1 MDISERCAV
10 ARVLRRPRE
19 SGRRIKSRLV
29 ARRHVQSEPELSSLP
44 DHALIDVITVPHS
57 QQDSPWKSLGNRLAW
72 ASILLIAVTV
82 IVWID
87 KDGYSEDLSFLD
99 AAYYASVTMTTVGY
113 GDIVPV
119 SPTARL
125 INLAFITPARLVFLV
140 LLVGTAISVLTEKTR
155 KTVEIQR
162 WRRNLK
168 NHTVVIGY
176 GTKGA
181 GAVAALLADGVPASQ
196 VVVIDNNR
204 AALANAEHH
213 GLVTI
218 YGSGTKQDVLKIA
231 GVEYAASIVVT
242 PSTDDTAVLCTLS
255 VRELAPKA
263 NVVAS
268 VRESENRHLLLQSG
282 ANNVVTSAETAGRLL
297 GLATVTPNV
306 VEMME
311 DLLSPNEGFSV
322 AERPVREFE
331 VGSNPRHLAD
341 IVLAVLRNNEVHRVD
356 TVDSA
361 ALKPGDR
368 LLYIKHDV
376 PASNNPLD
384 DDVDDDE

>member
-1 MDISERCAV
+1 MSTRAK
-10 ARVLRRPRE
+10 RM
-19 SGRRIKSRLV
+19 KSRL
-29 ARRHVQSEPELSSLP
+29 ARRFRPGIELTSQP
-44 DHALIDVITVPHS
+44 DHALLDVITVPRDLES
-57 QQDSPWKSLGNRLAW
+57 SPWSQLARRITW
-72 ASILLIAVTV
+72 AMALLVFVTLV
-82 IVWID
+82 VYID
-87 KDGYSEDLSFLD
+87 QNGYSEHLSMLD
-99 AAYYASVTMTTVGY
+99 AAYYASVSLTTVGY

-119 SPTARL
+119 TPEARL
-125 INLAFITPARLVFLV
+125 VNVLVITPARLAFLV
-140 LLVGTAISVLTEKTR
+140 LLVGATLSVLTDKTR
-155 KTVEIQR
+155 RTFQIQQ
-162 WRRNLK
+162 WRKNLR

-181 GAVAALLADGVPASQ
+181 GAVSALLADDVPASQ
-196 VVVIDNNR
+196 IVVIDRDR

-218 YGSGTKQDVLKIA
+218 YGSGTKTDVLKIA
-231 GVEYAASIVVT
+231 GVPHAASIVVT

-255 VRELAPKA
+255 VREMAPKA
-263 NVVAS
+263 KIVAS

-282 ANNVVTSAETAGRLL
+282 ADSVVTSAETAGRLL
-297 GLATVTPNV
+297 GLATVTPTV

-341 IVLAVLRNNEVHRVD
+341 IVLAVLRNNQVHRVD
-356 TVDSA
+356 TVDAA

-368 LLYIKHDV
+368 LLYIKHETAETTEAETEEED
-376 PASNNPLD
+376 
-384 DDVDDDE
+384 

>member
-1 MDISERCAV
+1 M
-10 ARVLRRPRE
+10 PRE
-19 SGRRIKSRLV
+19 S
-29 ARRHVQSEPELSSLP
+29 ARRVKQRLMARNVQSAVELSSLP
-44 DHALIDVITVPHS
+44 DHALLDVITVPRA
-57 QQDSPWKSLGNRLAW
+57 QYASPWKSLGLRLAW
-72 ASILLIAVTV
+72 AGMLMVFVT
-82 IVWID
+82 IVVFLD
-87 KDGYSEDLSFLD
+87 RDGYSEHLSLLD
-99 AAYYASVTMTTVGY
+99 AAYYSSVTMTTVGY
-113 GDIVPV
+113 GDITPV
-119 SPTARL
+119 TPRARFV
-125 INLAFITPARLVFLV
+125 NLMVITPARLVFLV
-140 LLVGTAISVLTEKTR
+140 LLVGTALSVLTEKTR
-155 KTVEIQR
+155 KTIEIQR
-162 WRRNLK
+162 WRKNLK

-181 GAVAALLADGVPASQ
+181 GAVAALLADDVPASQ
-196 VVVIDNNR
+196 IVVIDNNR

-218 YGSGTKQDVLKIA
+218 FGSGTKQDVLKIA
-231 GVEYAASIVVT
+231 GVEHAASIVVT

-311 DLLSPNEGFSV
+311 DLLSPSEGFSV

-341 IVLAVLRNNEVHRVD
+341 IVLAVLRNDEVFRVD
-356 TVDSA
+356 TQETA
-361 ALKPGDR
+361 ALRPGDR
-368 LLYIKHDV
+368 LLYIRHELSSSQ
-376 PASNNPLD
+376 PAETLGD
-384 DDVDDDE
+384 DDSDNDN

>member
-1 MDISERCAV
+1 MTIV
-10 ARVLRRPRE
+10 AWLD
-19 SGRRIKSRLV
+19 
-29 ARRHVQSEPELSSLP
+29 A
-44 DHALIDVITVPHS
+44 
-57 QQDSPWKSLGNRLAW
+57 
-72 ASILLIAVTV
+72 
-82 IVWID
+82 
-87 KDGYSEDLSFLD
+87 DGYSEHLSFLD
-99 AAYYASVTMTTVGY
+99 AAYYSSVTMTTTGY
-113 GDIVPV
+113 GDITPV
-119 SPTARL
+119 TPRARL
-125 INLAFITPARLVFLV
+125 VNLILITPARLVFLV
-140 LLVGTAISVLTEKTR
+140 LLVGTALSVLTEKAH
-155 KTVEIQR
+155 KTMEIQR
-162 WRRNLK
+162 WRKTLK

-181 GAVAALLADGVPASQ
+181 GAVAALLADDVPASQ
-196 VVVIDNNR
+196 IVVIDNNR

-213 GLVTI
+213 GLATV

-231 GVEYAASIVVT
+231 GVQNAASIVVT

-311 DLLSPNEGFSV
+311 DLLSPSEGFSV
-322 AERPVREFE
+322 AERPVRDFE

-341 IVLAVLRNNEVHRVD
+341 IVLAVLRNDVTLRVD
-356 TVDSA
+356 TAATA
-361 ALKPGDR
+361 ALRPGDR
-368 LLYIKHDV
+368 LLYIKHEVDSDE
-376 PASNNPLD
+376 ASEADKN
-384 DDVDDDE
+384 DEEN

>member
-1 MDISERCAV
+1 M
-10 ARVLRRPRE
+10 ARKR
-19 SGRRIKSRLV
+19 
-29 ARRHVQSEPELSSLP
+29 ARRVKQRLLAKNLRSDVELSSLP
-44 DHALIDVITVPHS
+44 DHALLDVIKVPRT
-57 QQDSPWKSLGNRLAW
+57 QVDSPWKSLAFRLLW
-72 ASILLIAVTV
+72 STMMVVFVTLIVYV
-82 IVWID
+82 D
-87 KDGYSEDLSFLD
+87 KDGYSQDEMSLLD

-119 SPTARL
+119 TPTARF
-125 INLAFITPARLVFLV
+125 INLMVITPARLVFLV
-140 LLVGTAISVLTEKTR
+140 LLVGTAISVLTEQTR

-162 WRRNLK
+162 WRKNLK

-181 GAVAALLADGVPASQ
+181 GAVAALIADDVPADRI
-196 VVVIDNNR
+196 VVIDDNR
-204 AALANAEHH
+204 AALNNAEHH

-231 GVEYAASIVVT
+231 GVEHAASIVVT

-263 NVVAS
+263 NIVAS

-311 DLLSPNEGFSV
+311 DLLSPNDGFSV
-322 AERPVREFE
+322 SERPVREFE
-331 VGSNPRHLAD
+331 VGSNPRHLQD
-341 IVLAVLRNNEVHRVD
+341 IVLAVLRNNELHRVD
-356 TVDSA
+356 TSDAA

-368 LLYIKHDV
+368 LLYIKHDLKD
-376 PASNNPLD
+376 PKKSND
-384 DDVDDDE
+384 DDDDD

>member
-1 MDISERCAV
+1 MSTRL
-10 ARVLRRPRE
+10 ARH
-19 SGRRIKSRLV
+19 IKSNVDLGT
-29 ARRHVQSEPELSSLP
+29 LP
-44 DHALIDVITVPHS
+44 DHGLLDVITVPRYHGA
-57 QQDSPWKSLGNRLAW
+57 SPWKALFTRLFW
-72 ASILLIAVTV
+72 AFMLLVGVTLV
-82 IVWID
+82 VYFD
-87 KDGYSEDLSFLD
+87 REGYSEDLSLLD
-99 AAYYASVTMTTVGY
+99 AAYYASVSLTTVGY

-119 SPTARL
+119 TPEARFVNL
-125 INLAFITPARLVFLV
+125 IVVTPARLIFLV
-140 LLVGTAISVLTEKTR
+140 LLVGTALSVLTEKTR

-162 WRRNLK
+162 WRKNLK

-181 GAVAALLADGVPASQ
+181 GAVAALLADGIPANQ
-196 VVVIDNNR
+196 IVVIDNNR
-204 AALANAEHH
+204 SALANAEHH

-231 GVEYAASIVVT
+231 GVQHAGSIVVT

-282 ANNVVTSAETAGRLL
+282 ADNVVTSAETAGRML

-356 TVDSA
+356 TVDAA

-368 LLYIKHDV
+368 LLYIKHDLPPV
-376 PASNNPLD
+376 SEAMD
-384 DDVDDDE
+384 KRRRDDDEDDD

>member
-1 MDISERCAV
+1 M
-10 ARVLRRPRE
+10 PRE
-19 SGRRIKSRLV
+19 S
-29 ARRHVQSEPELSSLP
+29 ARRMKQRLLARSVRPDVELSTLP
-44 DHALIDVITVPHS
+44 DHALIDVITVPRVRFT
-57 QQDSPWKSLGNRLAW
+57 SPWRSLRQRLLWALALLLFVTIVAW
-72 ASILLIAVTV
+72 LDA
-82 IVWID
+82 
-87 KDGYSEDLSFLD
+87 DGYSEHLSFLD
-99 AAYYASVTMTTVGY
+99 AAYYSSVTMTTTGY
-113 GDIVPV
+113 GDITPV
-119 SPTARL
+119 TPRARL
-125 INLAFITPARLVFLV
+125 VNLILITPARLVFLV
-140 LLVGTAISVLTEKTR
+140 LLVGTALSVLTEKAH
-155 KTVEIQR
+155 KTMEIQR
-162 WRRNLK
+162 WRKTLK

-181 GAVAALLADGVPASQ
+181 GAVAALLADDVPASQ
-196 VVVIDNNR
+196 IVVIDNNR

-213 GLVTI
+213 GLATV

-231 GVEYAASIVVT
+231 GVQNAASIVVT

-311 DLLSPNEGFSV
+311 DLLSPSEGFSV
-322 AERPVREFE
+322 AERPVRDFE

-341 IVLAVLRNNEVHRVD
+341 IVLAVLRNDVTLRVD
-356 TVDSA
+356 TAATA
-361 ALKPGDR
+361 ALRPGDR
-368 LLYIKHDV
+368 LLYIKHEVDSDE
-376 PASNNPLD
+376 ASEADKN
-384 DDVDDDE
+384 DEEN

>member
-1 MDISERCAV
+1 MG
-10 ARVLRRPRE
+10 RPL
-19 SGRRIKSRLV
+19 SRRIKAQV
-29 ARRHVQSEPELSSLP
+29 ELNYLP
-44 DHALIDVITVPHS
+44 DHGLLDVITVPHANT
-57 QQDSPWKSLGNRLAW
+57 DSPWKLLARRLWW
-72 ASILLIAVTV
+72 ALLLLIFVTLV
-82 IVWID
+82 VYFD
-87 KDGYSEDLSFLD
+87 RDGYSENLSVLD
-99 AAYYASVTMTTVGY
+99 AAYYSSVSLTTVGY

-119 SPTARL
+119 SAGARL
-125 INLAFITPARLVFLV
+125 VNLIIITPARLIFLV
-140 LLVGTAISVLTEKTR
+140 LLVGTALSVLTEKTR

-162 WRRNLK
+162 WRKNLK

-181 GAVAALLADGVPASQ
+181 GAVAALLADGVPSNQ
-196 VVVIDNNR
+196 IVVIDNNR

-231 GVEYAASIVVT
+231 GVEHAGSIVVT

-255 VRELAPKA
+255 VRELAPRA

-322 AERPVREFE
+322 AERPVRDFE

-356 TVDSA
+356 TTDAA

-368 LLYIKHDV
+368 LLYIKHDLPSV
-376 PASNNPLD
+376 NDPLT
-384 DDVDDDE
+384 DDDEDDEDDD

>member
-1 MDISERCAV
+1 MAKET
-10 ARVLRRPRE
+10 
-19 SGRRIKSRLV
+19 
-29 ARRHVQSEPELSSLP
+29 ARRLKQRLLARQVSSDVELSSLP
-44 DHALIDVITVPHS
+44 DHALLDVITVPRA
-57 QQDSPWKSLGNRLAW
+57 QQASPWTMLGRRLTW
-72 ASILLIAVTV
+72 AGLLLIGVTLLV
-82 IVWID
+82 YVD
-87 KDGYSEDLSFLD
+87 RGGYSEDMSFLD
-99 AAYYASVTMTTVGY
+99 AAYYASVTLTTVGY

-119 SPTARL
+119 TPSARFL
-125 INLAFITPARLVFLV
+125 NLAIVTPARLIFLV
-140 LLVGTAISVLTEKTR
+140 LLVGTALSVLTEKTR
-155 KTVEIQR
+155 KTLEIQR
-162 WRRNLK
+162 WRTTLK

-181 GAVAALLADGVPASQ
+181 GAVSALLADDIPASQ
-196 VVVIDNNR
+196 IVVIDTNR

-231 GVEYAASIVVT
+231 GVEFASSIVVT
-242 PSTDDTAVLCTLS
+242 PSSDDTAVLCTLS

-356 TVDSA
+356 TVDAA

-368 LLYIKHDV
+368 LLYIKHEM
-376 PASNNPLD
+376 PAGHATLD
-384 DDVDDDE
+384 DDED